1 MVVVRSTINDKI
13 EKALRI
19 PRRDT
24 GVYKQIFNKHGVGGM
39 KITDMLL
46 SSWCRRPSFSSVR
59 SLRVVLGALA
69 IFVMLVQLRY
79 MISVSSRSDNTD
91 NEILLAMPH
100 DARRDIQKPHT
111 TSSSYDRRPKE
122 AAPEEEVELTP
133 PINNDDT
140 QVTINISPML
150 PSSPRIIPRIVVV
163 NIQHNN
169 NHHAWTARFFRNS
182 SSKRIGYGRSGGDG
196 GSGTEGLRERMSNT
210 HSRLISVHRADVFHK
225 RSSVHKLIDT
235 PTLDCP
241 SEYCA
246 HITPDW
252 YDPIGLDY
260 VDGYDNEHCE
270 PMYEWQMS
278 AYPTCNTF
286 HEIHMERLGVLN
298 SGGSR
303 TAYEMN
309 IILDDG
315 TTGKFVYKT
324 VKYSKDFDQ
333 KKMDEQR
340 KDSLI
345 MERTTSSKFIP
356 NVYGYCSLAV
366 QMDLMPEGNMHQY
379 IKASRLAGGSSLPPV
394 DKLRVAIHIATSV
407 ADLHTIDNT
416 SMPSVF
422 HNDLCCH
429 QYLFQNGIFKL
440 NDFNYL
446 RPIYINKRTKEQCTR
461 KQFNMAMWKAR
472 SLEEYRYYA
481 GDTTYTGCKPDKAD
495 VWMMGNLIYYILTDL
510 YTFEKPNLLSWK
522 DSGRELL
529 AGRRSYL
536 PPSIANSNDPSYI
549 AIIKAL
555 DMCWTQ
561 EWEKRPSA
569 RHISNYL
576 LLKLRII
583 TGEKE
588 PDLRVVLPE
597 RDQNM
602 SNTESDYEYHND

>member
-1 MVVVRSTINDKI
+1 
-13 EKALRI
+13 
-19 PRRDT
+19 
-24 GVYKQIFNKHGVGGM
+24 
-39 KITDMLL
+39 
-46 SSWCRRPSFSSVR
+46 
-59 SLRVVLGALA
+59 VLGALV
-69 IFVMLVQLRY
+69 IFVIFFQLGV
-79 MISVSSRSDNTD
+79 MISVSRSDNTNNTD
-91 NEILLAMPH
+91 EILLAMPH
-100 DARRDIQKPHT
+100 DARRDIQKPPT
-111 TSSSYDRRPKE
+111 TSSSYDHRPNKE
-122 AAPEEEVELTP
+122 AARDPEEVELP
-133 PINNDDT
+133 PLINNDDAT
-140 QVTINISPML
+140 QSTIHISPL
-150 PSSPRIIPRIVVV
+150 LSSPKVVPRIVVV
-163 NIQHNN
+163 NIQNN
-169 NHHAWTARFFRNS
+169 NNQHAWTTRFFRSTN
-182 SSKRIGYGRSGGDG
+182 KRIGYGSDNDG
-196 GSGTEGLRERMSNT
+196 GSGTGNSLRERMSNT
-210 HSRLISVHRADVFHK
+210 QSRLISVYRSDVFHH
-225 RSSVHKLIDT
+225 RSSVHKFNMDDDAT
-235 PTLDCP
+235 RFDCP

-246 HITPDW
+246 PITPNW

-260 VDGYDNEHCE
+260 VDGYDTNHCE

-286 HEIHMERLGVLN
+286 HEIHMESLKVLN

-315 TTGKFVYKT
+315 TPGKFVYKT

-333 KKMDEQR
+333 KRIDEQR

-345 MERTTSSKFIP
+345 MERTTKSQFIP

-379 IKASRLAGGSSLPPV
+379 IKASRLAGGSTLPPV
-394 DKLRVAIHIATSV
+394 DKLRLAIHVVTSV

-446 RPIYINKRTKEQCTR
+446 RPIYINKQTQEQCTR
-461 KQFNMAMWKAR
+461 TNFHMAMWKAR
-472 SLEEYRYYA
+472 SLEEHRYYA
-481 GDTTYTGCKPDKAD
+481 GDRTYTGCKPDKVD

-510 YTFEKPNLLSWK
+510 YTFEKPALLSWK
-522 DSGRELL
+522 DAGRELL
-529 AGRRSYL
+529 AGRRSVL
-536 PPSIANSNDPSYI
+536 PSHIVNSDDPSHI

-561 EWEKRPSA
+561 DWEKRPSA

-583 TGEKE
+583 TGDKD

-597 RDQNM
+597 RDPNM

>member
-1 MVVVRSTINDKI
+1 
-13 EKALRI
+13 
-19 PRRDT
+19 
-24 GVYKQIFNKHGVGGM
+24 
-39 KITDMLL
+39 MLL
-46 SSWCRRPSFSSVR
+46 SSWSWRRRPSFSSVR
-59 SLRVVLGALA
+59 SLRVVLGALG
-69 IFVMLVQLRY
+69 IFVALVQLRF
-79 MISVSSRSDNTD
+79 MISVSSRGDDTD
-91 NEILLAMPH
+91 TDEILLAMPH
-100 DARRDIQKPHT
+100 DARRDIQKPRT
-111 TSSSYDRRPKE
+111 TSSSYDHRPKG
-122 AAPEEEVELTP
+122 AAPEEVELTP
-133 PINNDDT
+133 PINNR
-140 QVTINISPML
+140 VTINISPML

-169 NHHAWTARFFRNS
+169 HHHARTGRFFGNG
-182 SSKRIGYGRSGGDG
+182 SKRIGHGNG
-196 GSGTEGLRERMSNT
+196 GSTTEGLRERMSNA
-210 HSRLISVHRADVFHK
+210 HGRLISVHRADVFHK
-225 RSSVHKLIDT
+225 RSSVRKLIDAV
-235 PTLDCP
+235 TLVCP

-246 HITPDW
+246 RITPNW

-260 VDGYDNEHCE
+260 VEGYDAEHCV

-278 AYPTCNTF
+278 AYPTCNAF
-286 HEIHMERLGVLN
+286 HEIHMDRLRVLN

-303 TAYEMN
+303 TAYEMD
-309 IILDDG
+309 IVMDDG
-315 TTGKFVYKT
+315 TSAKFVYKT
-324 VKYSKDFDQ
+324 VKYTKDFDQ

-345 MERTTSSKFIP
+345 MERTTKSRFIP
-356 NVYGYCSLAV
+356 NVYGYCGLAV

-379 IKASRLAGGSSLPPV
+379 IKAARSVGGSSLSPV
-394 DKLRVAIHIATSV
+394 DKLRVAIHVATSV
-407 ADLHTIDNT
+407 ADLHTIDDT

-429 QYLFQNGIFKL
+429 QYLFHDGIFKL

-446 RPIYINKRTKEQCTR
+446 LPIYIDKRTREQCTR
-461 KQFNMAMWKAR
+461 TQFNMAMWKAR

-481 GDTTYTGCKPDKAD
+481 GDKTYTGCKPDKAD

-536 PPSIANSNDPSYI
+536 PPSIADSNDPSYI

-597 RDQNM
+597 RDPNM

>member
-1 MVVVRSTINDKI
+1 
-13 EKALRI
+13 
-19 PRRDT
+19 
-24 GVYKQIFNKHGVGGM
+24 M

-46 SSWCRRPSFSSVR
+46 SSWRRRPSFSSVR
-59 SLRVVLGALA
+59 SLRAVLGALGILVA
-69 IFVMLVQLRY
+69 LVQLRF
-79 MISVSSRSDNTD
+79 MTSVSSRGDDANID
-91 NEILLAMPH
+91 EILLAMPH

-122 AAPEEEVELTP
+122 AAPEEVERIPT
-133 PINNDDT
+133 INDDDT
-140 QVTINISPML
+140 QVTIYISPML
-150 PSSPRIIPRIVVV
+150 LSSSSPRIVPRIVVV

-169 NHHAWTARFFRNS
+169 QPHAWTARFFGNG
-182 SSKRIGYGRSGGDG
+182 SKRIGYG

-210 HSRLISVHRADVFHK
+210 HSRLISVYRADVFHK

-235 PTLDCP
+235 PTLVCP

-246 HITPDW
+246 YITPDW

-260 VDGYDNEHCE
+260 VDGYDDKHCE

-286 HEIHMERLGVLN
+286 HEIHMDRLRVLN

-309 IILDDG
+309 IVLDDG
-315 TTGKFVYKT
+315 TPGKFVYKT
-324 VKYSKDFDQ
+324 VKYTKDFDQ

-379 IKASRLAGGSSLPPV
+379 IKASRMAGGSSLLPV
-394 DKLRVAIHIATSV
+394 DKLRVAIHVATSV
-407 ADLHTIDNT
+407 ADLHTIDDT
-416 SMPSVF
+416 SVPSVF

-429 QYLFQNGIFKL
+429 QYLFQDGIFKL

-446 RPIYINKRTKEQCTR
+446 RPIYINKRTREQCTR
-461 KQFNMAMWKAR
+461 TQFNMAMWKAR
-472 SLEEYRYYA
+472 SLEEHRYYA
-481 GDTTYTGCKPDKAD
+481 GDTTYKGCKPDKAD
-495 VWMMGNLIYYILTDL
+495 VWMMGNIMYYILTDL

-522 DSGRELL
+522 DAGRELL

-536 PPSIANSNDPSYI
+536 PPSIAKSNDPSYI

-583 TGEKE
+583 TGEEE

-597 RDQNM
+597 RDPNM

>member
-1 MVVVRSTINDKI
+1 
-13 EKALRI
+13 
-19 PRRDT
+19 
-24 GVYKQIFNKHGVGGM
+24 
-39 KITDMLL
+39 
-46 SSWCRRPSFSSVR
+46 
-59 SLRVVLGALA
+59 
-69 IFVMLVQLRY
+69 
-79 MISVSSRSDNTD
+79 MISVSRGRSDD
-91 NEILLAMPH
+91 NEVLLVAMH
-100 DARRDIQKPHT
+100 ARRDIQTPLT
-111 TSSSYDRRPKE
+111 TSSSNDHRPKE
-122 AAPEEEVELTP
+122 EEEERVPEEMELP
-133 PINNDDT
+133 SPINNDT
-140 QVTINISPML
+140 QVTINTPSMML
-150 PSSPRIIPRIVVV
+150 LSPRIIPRIVVV
-163 NIQHNN
+163 NIQHV
-169 NHHAWTARFFRNS
+169 NHHAWTFFRN
-182 SSKRIGYGRSGGDG
+182 SSKRIGYGSGNGDG
-196 GSGTEGLRERMSNT
+196 TKSSLRERMSNT
-210 HSRLISVHRADVFHK
+210 QSRLISVYQSNIFHK
-225 RSSVHKLIDT
+225 RSSVHNKLIDT
-235 PTLDCP
+235 TLDCP

-246 HITPDW
+246 LLITPNW

-260 VDGYDNEHCE
+260 VDGYDTKYCE

-286 HEIHMERLGVLN
+286 HEIQMDRLKVLN

-303 TAYEMN
+303 TAYEMK

-315 TTGKFVYKT
+315 TPGKFVYKT

-333 KKMDEQR
+333 KRMDEQR

-345 MERTTSSKFIP
+345 MERTTKSQFIP

-379 IKASRLAGGSSLPPV
+379 IKASRLAGGSTLRPV
-394 DKLRVAIHIATSV
+394 DKLRLAIHIATSV

-416 SMPSVF
+416 AIPSVF

-429 QYLFQNGIFKL
+429 QYLFQNGLFKL

-446 RPIYINKRTKEQCTR
+446 RPIYINKQTREQCTR
-461 KQFNMAMWKAR
+461 TEFNMAMWKAR

-495 VWMMGNLIYYILTDL
+495 VWMMGNLIYNILTDL
-510 YTFEKPNLLSWK
+510 YTFEIPNLLTWR
-522 DSGRELL
+522 DAGHELL

-536 PPSIANSNDPSYI
+536 PPHITNSNDPSYI

-561 EWEKRPSA
+561 AWEKRPSA

-588 PDLRVVLPE
+588 PDLRVVLPK
-597 RDQNM
+597 RDPDM
-602 SNTESDYEYHND
+602 SNTESDYEYYND